1 MASAP
6 KRILAAASLGR
17 EEATGEGEGMNNTDW
32 LAALTGLAFLVLVIV
47 GFVIAGEPPNP
58 SDDPVQEIIDFYND
72 NTDSVWIGSLIQ
84 ALAGT
89 LLVFFGGYL
98 RKVLRAAE
106 GEGHMLSAVAL
117 VGATIIAIGGAL
129 DATINIA
136 LAEAVDNVDDLEPS
150 AVQALSILW
159 SNDFVPFAMGM
170 QVFLLATGISVVRHG
185 AMPKWLGWIAILFG
199 VAAMTP
205 VGFFAFF
212 GAGLWVGAVSIL
224 LAMRARS
231 ASQAPPAPQAPPA

>member
-1 MASAP
+1 
-6 KRILAAASLGR
+6 
-17 EEATGEGEGMNNTDW
+17 MNNKDW

-47 GFVIAGEPPNP
+47 GVVVGGGEPPDP
-58 SDDPVQEIIDFYND
+58 SDDSVQEIINFYSD
-72 NTDSVWIGSLIQ
+72 NNDSVWIGSILEV
-84 ALAGT
+84 LAGT

-106 GEGHMLSAVAL
+106 GEGHVLSAVAL
-117 VGATIIAIGGAL
+117 AGATILALAAAI

-159 SNDFVPFAMGM
+159 SNDFLPFAMGV
-170 QVFLLATGISVVRHG
+170 QVFMLATGISVVRHG
-185 AMPKWLGWIAILFG
+185 ALPKWLGWVAILFG
-199 VAAMTP
+199 VVAVTP
-205 VGFFAFF
+205 VGFFAFI
-212 GAGLWVGAVSIL
+212 GAALWIAVVSIL

-231 ASQAPPAPQAPPA
+231 ASPSAQSPPPVAD